1 MRKTEWG
8 IGGLVVLV
16 AVMGWLRFERPS
28 VVSRVYKIG
37 WGDAPPFQVRGA
49 DGQPSGLAVDLVRT
63 AAQRRGI
70 RLQWVHSVDGPDS
83 ALRGKKVDL
92 WPLITVTPERL
103 RYFHITQP
111 YLEAEYCLLVRAESS
126 HVRVQDLATATI
138 GFFTVA
144 IDAWQLEHHLPHARS
159 LPQPERWQVMED
171 LCRERSDA
179 AFMDAFTGIST
190 LLDKRGACA
199 QQTLRWIAAPEIRSR
214 MGIGSTSASSGAA
227 DALREEI
234 GGIAAEGKLAPVL
247 GQWGYM
253 AHQLESIEE
262 LLNARRHEQR
272 LAAAT
277 VLFAFLFVVAFSQ
290 SVRILRERNRTHHAE
305 QALRETEQ
313 RLRLMA
319 NNIKEMVLAYD
330 MDRHLIF
337 ANRAVETLTG
347 YRTAELEKGGFVN
360 WIHPDDQARMLAH
373 WEMLFQGSA
382 FVDEEYRLTTRD
394 GRTKWASATW
404 GPIRD
409 EAGRQIGVQGSER
422 DITGRKLADVALRES
437 ERRFRGLL
445 EHVQLAAAIFDIK
458 GQYVFVNDYA
468 LAVTGWTRDEL
479 IGHHAT
485 ELLPPDQH
493 DQVRKFAETLLQTGE
508 PSHWFSETP
517 ILTKNGKRRWLQVNN
532 VVLRDSEGRVA
543 AVASLGADV
552 TEHRALQ
559 EQYLQSQKLESLGTL
574 AGGVAHDFNNLLT
587 VINGYSDIVFQTL
600 DEHDA
605 ARPEIDEIRKAGAR
619 AAELTQQLLA
629 FSRRQIAQPRALDL
643 NHMIEESGGMFRTL
657 LGEDIE
663 LVLNLGRPLGQ
674 VLADPGQMHRV
685 IMNLLANARDAMPGG
700 GKLVIETMN
709 VAISTGYLAEHPE
722 LTPGPCVLF
731 VVSDTGEGIDEQTR
745 VHLFEPFF
753 TTKGPGKGTGLGL
766 PTVYGIVKQS
776 GGWIRVHSE
785 VGKGTAFEIY
795 LPCIDIEPDATEERP
810 PTEAKGC
817 NNETV
822 LVVEDQEAVR
832 RLATSV
838 LESVG
843 YRVLSAADGNE
854 ALALEA
860 GHKGLI
866 DLVLT
871 DVVLPGMTGKQLA
884 ERLKVLRP
892 ESRVLFTSGYPQDVI
907 ADRGVVDRDVAY
919 IAKPYSPKDLAAKVR
934 EVLSG

>member
-1 MRKTEWG
+1 MSKIKWG
-8 IGGLVVLV
+8 IGGSVILVTLL
-16 AVMGWLRFERPS
+16 GWLLVERPS
-28 VVSRVYKIG
+28 VAPQVYKIG
-37 WGDAPPFQVRGA
+37 WSESPPFQVRGS
-49 DGQPSGLAVDLVRT
+49 DKQPSGLAVDLVRT

-70 RLQWVHSVDGPDS
+70 RLHWVYWPDSPDS

-92 WPLITVTPERL
+92 WPLITVTSERL
-103 RYFHITQP
+103 QYFHISKP

-126 HVRVQDLATATI
+126 HFKMQDLATATI
-138 GFFTVA
+138 GFANSA
-144 IDAWQLEHHLPHARS
+144 IDAYQLQHHLPHARS
-159 LPQPERWQVMED
+159 LQQPYRWQVMDD
-171 LCRERSDA
+171 LWRQRSDA
-179 AFMDAFTGIST
+179 AFMDTFTGIST
-190 LLDKRGACA
+190 LMEKRGACEEQA
-199 QQTLRWIAAPEIRSR
+199 LRWVAAPEIRSR
-214 MGIGSTSASSGAA
+214 FGIGSTFASREAA

-234 GGIAAEGKLAPVL
+234 DGIAAEGKLAPIL

-253 AHQLESIEE
+253 SQQLESIEE
-262 LLNARRHEQR
+262 LLDARRHEQR
-272 LAAAT
+272 LAAAV
-277 VLFAFLFVVAFSQ
+277 VLFAFLFVVACWQ
-290 SVRILRERNRTHHAE
+290 SVRILRERNRTRHAE

-347 YRTAELEKGGFVN
+347 YGTAELEKCGFVN

-373 WEMLFQGSA
+373 WDRLFQGSA
-382 FVDEEYRLTTRD
+382 FVDEEYRLMTRD

-422 DITGRKLADVALRES
+422 DITDHKLADVALRES

-445 EHVQLAAAIFDIK
+445 EHVQLATAIFDIK
-458 GQYVFVNDYA
+458 GNYVFVNDYA
-468 LAVTGWTRDEL
+468 LAITGWTREEL
-479 IGHHAT
+479 MGRHAT
-485 ELLPPDQH
+485 EVLPPDQRE
-493 DQVRKFAETLLQTGE
+493 QVRKLAATLLRTGE
-508 PSHWFSETP
+508 PSHWFSETQV
-517 ILTKNGKRRWLQVNN
+517 LTRDGKRRWLQVNN
-532 VVLRDSEGRVA
+532 VVLRDSAGRVT

-600 DEHDA
+600 GERDT

-629 FSRRQIAQPRALDL
+629 FSRRQIAQPRPLDL
-643 NHMIEESGGMFRTL
+643 NRMIEESGGMFRTL

-663 LVLNLGRPLGQ
+663 LVVNLGRPLGH

-685 IMNLLANARDAMPGG
+685 IMNLLANARDAMPDG
-700 GKLVIETMN
+700 GKLVIQTMN
-709 VAISTGYLAEHPE
+709 VAISTGDLAEHPE
-722 LTPGPCVLF
+722 LAAGPCVLLD
-731 VVSDTGEGIDEQTR
+731 VSDTGVGIDEQTR

-785 VGKGTAFEIY
+785 VGKGTTFKIY
-795 LPCIDIEPDATEERP
+795 LPCSDFDPGAAEERSP
-810 PTEAKGC
+810 PAAKRC

-822 LVVEDQEAVR
+822 LLVEDQEAVR

-838 LESVG
+838 L
-843 YRVLSAADGNE
+843 
-854 ALALEA
+854 
-860 GHKGLI
+860 
-866 DLVLT
+866 
-871 DVVLPGMTGKQLA
+871 
-884 ERLKVLRP
+884 
-892 ESRVLFTSGYPQDVI
+892 
-907 ADRGVVDRDVAY
+907 
-919 IAKPYSPKDLAAKVR
+919 
-934 EVLSG
+934 